1 MNAGPLPVFSVVV
14 FTVLSE
20 VSDTKNV
27 INKYFL
33 GKLVNKSNVHVQA

>member
-1 MNAGPLPVFSVVV
+1 MNARSLPVFSFVV

-33 GKLVNKSNVHVQA
+33 DKFVNKNNVHVQV